1 MSRDKIIFTLQHI
14 VMSIQQ
20 IDGNIFNSKCQTI
33 VNPVNCV
40 GVMGK
45 GIATFYKLRYP
56 QMFSEYKELC
66 DSKQLTPGKLWLYNK
81 QDNAPWILNFAT
93 KQHWENPSKLE
104 WIEAGLQE
112 FVNTYQERG
121 ITSVAFPLLGTHLGG
136 LDVTAIQQLMDTY
149 LGKCDIAV
157 EIYTY
162 NPDVPDE
169 LFAAF
174 REKWFSL
181 DKNIIDPEDAKKIT
195 EILEMGIIDSMIA
208 LANYEGVGEESL
220 EKAFAYAL

>member
-1 MSRDKIIFTLQHI
+1 
-14 VMSIQQ
+14 MSIKQ

-45 GIATFYKLRYP
+45 GIASVYKLRYP
-56 QMFSEYKELC
+56 QMFREYRELC
-66 DSKQLTPGKLWLYNK
+66 DSQQLTPGALWLYNK
-81 QDNAPWILNFAT
+81 QENAPWILNFAT

-104 WIEAGLQE
+104 WIEAGLQN
-112 FVNTYQERG
+112 FVNTYKERG

-136 LDVTAIQQLMDTY
+136 LDVNAIQKLMDTY
-149 LGKCDIAV
+149 LSQCDIDV

-169 LFAAF
+169 LFAYF
-174 REKWFSL
+174 KDKWLSL
-181 DKNIIDPEDAKKIT
+181 DRNVVDPEDAKKIAGII
-195 EILEMGIIDSMIA
+195 EAGIIDSMIA
-208 LANYEGVGEESL
+208 LANYEGVGEETL
-220 EKAFAYAL
+220 EKAFAAVLNRKS

>member
-1 MSRDKIIFTLQHI
+1 MPQYIQ
-14 VMSIQQ
+14 MSIQQ

-40 GVMGK
+40 GVMGG
-45 GIATFYKLRYP
+45 GIATVYKLRYP
-56 QMFSEYKELC
+56 EMYKEYKALC
-66 DSKQLTPGKLWLYNK
+66 DSQELTPGTLLLYNK
-81 QDNAPWILNFAT
+81 QDNAPWLLNFAT

-112 FVNTYQERG
+112 FVNTYKGKG

-136 LDVTAIQQLMDTY
+136 LDTAAIQQLMDTY
-149 LGKCDIAV
+149 LSQCDINV

-169 LFAAF
+169 LFASF
-174 REKWFSL
+174 KEKWLSL
-181 DKNIIDPEDAKKIT
+181 DKGVIDPQDAKKIS
-195 EILEMGIIDSMIA
+195 EIIDAGIIDSMIA
-208 LANYEGVGEESL
+208 LANYEGVGEEAL
-220 EKAFAYAL
+220 EEAFAYVLNR